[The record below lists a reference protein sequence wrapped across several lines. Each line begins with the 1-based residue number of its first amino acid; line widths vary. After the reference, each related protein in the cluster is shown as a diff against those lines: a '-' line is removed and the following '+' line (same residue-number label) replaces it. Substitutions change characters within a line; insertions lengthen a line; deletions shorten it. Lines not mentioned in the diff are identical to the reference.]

1 MSYTPYSEFAEMD
14 FAGDDVL
21 TTTVTLHEY
30 RKLVTQS
37 AYLQGYMT
45 GVLNAIDEL
54 ADNDEDGIS
63 LADCLESRVREL
75 FDKENEGKETD
86 NA

>member
-14 FAGDDVL
+14 FSGDDVL
-21 TTTVTLHEY
+21 TTTITLHEY

-54 ADNDEDGIS
+54 ADNAEDGIS

>member
-1 MSYTPYSEFAEMD
+1 MAYTPYSEFAEMD

-30 RKLVTQS
+30 RKLVMEA
-37 AYLQGYMT
+37 AYLKGYMT

-54 ADNDEDGIS
+54 AENAGDGIS

-75 FDKENEGKETD
+75 FDKTNDKEGNEN
-86 NA
+86 A

>member
-14 FAGDDVL
+14 FSGDDVL
-21 TTTVTLHEY
+21 TTTITLHEY
-30 RKLVTQS
+30 RKLVTET
-37 AYLQGYMT
+37 AYLHGYVT

-54 ADNDEDGIS
+54 ADNADDGIS

-75 FDKENEGKETD
+75 FDKETDKKGND

>member
-1 MSYTPYSEFAEMD
+1 MAYTPYSEFAEMD

-30 RKLVTQS
+30 RKLVMEA
-37 AYLQGYMT
+37 AYLNGYMT
-45 GVLNAIDEL
+45 GMLNAIDEL
-54 ADNDEDGIS
+54 AENAEDGIS
-63 LADCLESRVREL
+63 LADCLEGRVREL
-75 FDKENEGKETD
+75 FDKTNDKEGND

>member
-1 MSYTPYSEFAEMD
+1 
-14 FAGDDVL
+14 
-21 TTTVTLHEY
+21 
-30 RKLVTQS
+30 
-37 AYLQGYMT
+37 MT

-54 ADNDEDGIS
+54 ADNAKDGIS

>member
-14 FAGDDVL
+14 FTGDDVL
-21 TTTVTLHEY
+21 TTTITLHEY
-30 RKLVTQS
+30 RKLVTET
-37 AYLQGYMT
+37 AYLHGYMT

-54 ADNDEDGIS
+54 ADNAEDSIS

>member
-14 FAGDDVL
+14 FAGDGVL

-54 ADNDEDGIS
+54 ADNAEDGIS